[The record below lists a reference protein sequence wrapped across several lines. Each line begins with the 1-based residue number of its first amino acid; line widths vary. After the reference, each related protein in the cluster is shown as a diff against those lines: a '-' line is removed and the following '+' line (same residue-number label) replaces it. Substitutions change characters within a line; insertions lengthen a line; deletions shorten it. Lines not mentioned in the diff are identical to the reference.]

1 MINIPHPHV
10 VHSQT
15 LVYGAPSSACLA
27 GWKPFLALHPKVAA
41 SIDQCGYKWNWTLYS
56 QTWNILTKHTHKT
69 YSQNILRNMDTHHS
83 IPELPPISTYILVL
97 WHFLSFHSHPPP
109 LLPPI
114 LPPFPGLPIYTL
126 ISLCPPLAFP
136 FTSSSH
142 SLQVHQEVFKELDQL
157 SFVFVIFEVF
167 RL

>member
-1 MINIPHPHV
+1 MINIPHTHV

-41 SIDQCGYKWNWTLYS
+41 SIDQCCYKWNWTLYS

-69 YSQNILRNMDTHHS
+69 YSETWIHTIVFLNSLPFPLISSFSDTS
-83 IPELPPISTYILVL
+83 
-97 WHFLSFHSHPPP
+97 FLSTHTLLLYSLLSFP
-109 LLPPI
+109 LSLG
-114 LPPFPGLPIYTL
+114 FPSTYTL